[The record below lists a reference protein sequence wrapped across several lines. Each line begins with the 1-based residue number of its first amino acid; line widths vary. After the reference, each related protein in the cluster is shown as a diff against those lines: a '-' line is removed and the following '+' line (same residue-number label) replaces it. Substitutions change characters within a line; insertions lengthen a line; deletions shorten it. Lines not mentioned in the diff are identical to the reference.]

1 MVGVAVIGAGYWG
14 PNLVRNI
21 QATPQ
26 FELTA
31 LCDLDVARA
40 RAVLGRYSTV
50 HATPS
55 LAEVLADPRVQ
66 AVAVATPAATH
77 LEVAMAALEAGKH
90 VLVEKPLAASHA
102 DGLAL
107 VRAAQERG
115 LVLMLDHTF
124 CYTPEVQRL
133 RALVHGGELGELQ
146 YVDSVRINLG
156 LVQPDIDVLWDL
168 APHDLS
174 ILDSIL
180 PPGVT
185 PVAVAAHGSDPA
197 NLGRACVAYLSVQ
210 LSNGAIAHAHL
221 NWLSPTKIR
230 TTIVGGSRRT
240 AVWNDL
246 DRTTPLSVYDRGV
259 DWPDGAD
266 RRVSYRIGDMVAPA
280 LPVGEALRAV
290 MAEFAAS
297 IIEGRAPLTDGRSG
311 LRVLAQ
317 LEAASAS
324 LASGGVFVPVAD
336 SRDPAGLVGVTAG
349 NGRAAAGHNGTGLD
363 GTGLDGTGL
372 DGAGL
377 DGAGLDGAGLDGAG
391 LDSAG
396 HNGGRA
402 V

>member
-26 FELTA
+26 FELTT
-31 LCDLDVARA
+31 LCDLDLDRA
-40 RAVLGRYSTV
+40 KAVLGRYSTV
-50 HATPS
+50 RATSS
-55 LAEVLADPRVQ
+55 LAEVLADPAVE
-66 AVAVATPAATH
+66 AVAIATPAATH
-77 LEVAMAALEAGKH
+77 LEVALAAIEAGKH
-90 VLVEKPLAASHA
+90 VLVEKPLASSYA
-102 DGLAL
+102 DGLKL
-107 VRAAQERG
+107 VTAAAERERI
-115 LVLMLDHTF
+115 LMLDHTF
-124 CYTPEVQRL
+124 CYTPVVRRL
-133 RALVHGGELGELQ
+133 RELVRGGELGDLQ

-180 PPGVT
+180 PAEVT

-210 LSNGAIAHAHL
+210 LSNGAIAHAHV

-230 TTIVGGSRRT
+230 TMIVGGSQRT

-246 DRTTPLSVYDRGV
+246 EPTQPLAIYDRGV
-259 DWPDGAD
+259 DWPDSRD
-266 RRVSYRIGDMVAPA
+266 NTEQRRISYRIGDMVAPA
-280 LPVGEALRAV
+280 LPAGEALKAV

-297 IIEGRAPLTDGRSG
+297 IIEKRAPLTDGRSG

-324 LASGGVFVPVAD
+324 LAEGGTFVPV
-336 SRDPAGLVGVTAG
+336 V
-349 NGRAAAGHNGTGLD
+349 NGRAA
-363 GTGLDGTGL
+363 
-372 DGAGL
+372 
-377 DGAGLDGAGLDGAG
+377 
-391 LDSAG
+391 
-396 HNGGRA
+396 
-402 V
+402 